1 EREHDEAST
10 DPEPPCRDL
19 EKSIESFE
27 LPVHPDAERLECPR
41 RRVDPLI
48 TTAGDRATNY
58 RREFQRGVDRHVRPS
73 ANDRPGNAPGETFF
87 AVGVY
92 RVGQLALPR
101 ASDQLGCRVARAGIH
116 AHVERFVPLKA
127 ETSARRIELH
137 RGDAQIGEGAVHLAY
152 TPRIENVIKRPV
164 VGVDQI
170 DTIGP
175 GCESAPSR

>member
-1 EREHDEAST
+1 
-10 DPEPPCRDL
+10 
-19 EKSIESFE
+19 
-27 LPVHPDAERLECPR
+27 
-41 RRVDPLI
+41 
-48 TTAGDRATNY
+48 
-58 RREFQRGVDRHVRPS
+58 VRPS
-73 ANDRPGNAPGETFF
+73 ANDRPGNAPGETLF

-137 RGDAQIGEGAVHLAY
+137 RGDAQIGEGPGHLAY
-152 TPRIENVIKRPV
+152 TPRIENVVERPV
-164 VGVDQI
+164 VRVDQI

-175 GCESAPSR
+175 GCESDPSRRQGVLIAIETDEARRAGLEKRSRMTAEPDGAIDK